1 MPSGKPAKASVAT
14 HEPPLDTKRLREALA
29 KFLNQKIPERGR
41 LGSCRHGIYAFFD
54 YDGEPIYVGQT
65 VEQLGTRV
73 RRHLTNQRTDA
84 VAMGVLDPFEVRT
97 VRVWPLWPALLLDV
111 PANKLKSRLDALEA
125 TVFSKLLTAS
135 RFQALLNEKLPQGEI
150 VLTAAIPPSYSADLV
165 EADVAAIRE
174 HPDVRLA
181 RRAGAIARLAQIIS
195 ERKVSPQLRRVLVAQ
210 AERLQWLARERATAF
225 ASTANASDEE
235 D

>member
-1 MPSGKPAKASVAT
+1 MPSPTTAKSTVST
-14 HEPPLDTKRLREALA
+14 HEPPLDTKCLREALA
-29 KFLNQKIPERGR
+29 KFLNQKIPGHGR

-97 VRVWPLWPALLLDV
+97 VRVWPLWPELVRDLPTA
-111 PANKLKSRLDALEA
+111 KLKTQLDALEA
-125 TVFSKLLTAS
+125 TLFSQLLTAS
-135 RFQALLNEKLPQGEI
+135 RFQALLNEKLPHGETLP
-150 VLTAAIPPSYSADLV
+150 VTAIPPGYEADLV
-165 EADVAAIRE
+165 AANVAVLRE

-181 RRAGAIARLAQIIS
+181 RRAAAIARLAQIIS
-195 ERKVSPQLRRVLVAQ
+195 ERKVSVQLRRVLVAQ
-210 AERLQWLARERATAF
+210 AERLQWLANERAAAF
-225 ASTANASDEE
+225 ANAKD
-235 D
+235 DDGDDD